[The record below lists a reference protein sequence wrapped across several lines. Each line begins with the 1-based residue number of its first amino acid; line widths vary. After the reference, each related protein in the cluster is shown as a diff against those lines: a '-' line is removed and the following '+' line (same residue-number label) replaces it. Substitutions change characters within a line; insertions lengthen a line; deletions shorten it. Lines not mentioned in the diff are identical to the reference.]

1 MQHTGTISGQIQL
14 KNQEDSFMKKLV
26 WGMVVLS
33 LLLFSATGL
42 HARGIGV
49 YGGWVFMQDD
59 YEDKYVY
66 DYDDT
71 YTIGIIFD
79 MGSFL
84 FNRLIFRPALDY
96 VNCESDND
104 NVMDKEIYG
113 IHLDW
118 YWHFM
123 GTGSFSPF
131 LGFGATLNYYEYE
144 KVHGGDDVEDSDAG
158 AEVFA
163 GFNLDMTSSVTLMVQ
178 ARYAWNDIA
187 SRDENMAKVLAGV
200 IFKF

>member
-1 MQHTGTISGQIQL
+1 
-14 KNQEDSFMKKLV
+14 MKKVIL
-26 WGMVVLS
+26 GLLVLS
-33 LLLFSATGL
+33 LLLFSTTGL
-42 HARGIGV
+42 HARGVGI

-59 YEDKYVY
+59 YENEFIF

-71 YTIGIIFD
+71 YTIGVLLE

-84 FNRLIFRPALDY
+84 FNSLIFRPAFDY

-104 NVMDKEIYG
+104 AVRDREVYG

-123 GTGSFSPF
+123 GTGSLSPF
-131 LGFGATLNYYEYE
+131 LGFGATLNYYEFE
-144 KVHGGDDVEDSDAG
+144 KMGGGDDVEDSDAVV
-158 AEVFA
+158 EVFA
-163 GFNLDMTSSVTLMVQ
+163 GFNLGLTSAITLMVQ
-178 ARYAWNDIA
+178 GRYAWNDIA

>member
-1 MQHTGTISGQIQL
+1 
-14 KNQEDSFMKKLV
+14 MKKLI

-59 YEDKYVY
+59 YEDQFVY
-66 DYDDT
+66 NYEDT

-84 FNRLIFRPALDY
+84 FNRLIFRPAFDY
-96 VNCESDND
+96 VSCEGEEDD
-104 NVMDKEIYG
+104 HLDKEIYG

-131 LGFGATLNYYEYE
+131 LGFGAALNYYEFEEE
-144 KVHGGDDVEDSDAG
+144 KAIDEDSDAG

-163 GFNLDMTSSVTLMVQ
+163 GFNFSLTGNVTLMIQ

-187 SRDENMAKVLAGV
+187 SRDENMAKFLAGL

>member
-1 MQHTGTISGQIQL
+1 
-14 KNQEDSFMKKLV
+14 MKKLI
-26 WGMVVLS
+26 GGVVVVS
-33 LLLFSATGL
+33 LLLFAANGL
-42 HARGIGV
+42 HARGIGI
-49 YGGWVFMQDD
+49 YGGWIFMQDD
-59 YEDKYVY
+59 YKDEFAF

-71 YTIGIIFD
+71 YTIGVLLE

-84 FNRLIFRPALDY
+84 FNSLIFRPAFDY
-96 VNCESDND
+96 VNCESDNVAVRD
-104 NVMDKEIYG
+104 REVYG

-131 LGFGATLNYYEYE
+131 LGFGATLNYYEFE
-144 KVHGGDDVEDSDAG
+144 KMGPGDDFEEDSDAG

-163 GFNLDMTSSVTLMVQ
+163 GFNLGLTSSITLMVQ